1 MTQTVLPDTPSG
13 PKTYAVFSLCKVST
27 LYIVNI
33 WWTMWELNPPVRLS
47 ATRRLKRMSI
57 AGMVLRRPNIP
68 SVSPNFGA
76 GRGLLPPTL
85 C

>member
-1 MTQTVLPDTPSG
+1 
-13 PKTYAVFSLCKVST
+13 
-27 LYIVNI
+27 
-33 WWTMWELNPPVRLS
+33 MWELNPLVRLS

-76 GRGLLPPTL
+76 GRGFEPIECILRHEQQSIFSPFTPES
-85 C
+85 